1 MVWKK
6 KISFYSNSGKEHE
19 PTSQGMKHM
28 LMVCVNGA
36 FEQAANPNQRVL
48 TSVLVRM
55 PIHECTKKRE
65 AAGEQPLSENPN
77 DKFTS

>member
-36 FEQAANPNQRVL
+36 FEQAANPN
-48 TSVLVRM
+48 
-55 PIHECTKKRE
+55 
-65 AAGEQPLSENPN
+65 
-77 DKFTS
+77 

>member
-1 MVWKK
+1 MELQGIFNILKKSAHEKSIWKIWFGKK

-36 FEQAANPNQRVL
+36 FEQAAIPN
-48 TSVLVRM
+48 
-55 PIHECTKKRE
+55 
-65 AAGEQPLSENPN
+65 
-77 DKFTS
+77 